1 MTHTERDA
9 MACQVVDFSVS
20 QTTGFTLAYMESITP
35 VKRNRTVIL
44 GHEEEPFQKACM
56 DLLELVTPEG
66 PTHQEKIDA
75 MYCQY
80 PKVHKWLDWWTTADV
95 TSKTFRARKPRQED
109 SADGL
114 PDTTNGQE
122 SMHRLYY
129 MIRGRLECS
138 NEGGLDLL
146 QDQGAK
152 GHLPI
157 NGKRNHQAPSDG
169 RPPDTLDALAEVPGK
184 KAKWQTTGVGTVSGI
199 ICKAC
204 SIAKPPVPSK
214 SQTKKP
220 CLKKINSDIS
230 VVQDPAPSD
239 QSLHQLYETSLLTFD
254 NSPPPLHLYFYM
266 DISTLHTR
274 GPTSEFYH
282 TQRQPNSDRSE
293 FMDTTNWPLKLT
305 VGGAEYTL
313 MSRGYWNGIHYWC
326 KVYRT
331 HEGIT
336 GVWLHNNADNAGWAR
351 FIHHN
356 PKDKYVTTAIKKIS
370 ANHLDPPGELS
381 VNLMNQLRCQPSE
394 SRGHPLQADVHN
406 NKQAAENKQF
416 TLLESD
422 LANLDQEE
430 TLTQSAIIS
439 QTPNT
444 CPKRTRLPSGS
455 HLLDHDGKEQAPSQ
469 AEARVT
475 DAVIPEESPLAEP
488 PSKKVVIADP
498 PTQSQ
503 PVKLLPKRPLRPRKI
518 GSALLEPPKDT
529 KSTSDNA
536 NIIIR
541 FKIKPPSPA
550 TTEASAPAPQ
560 VLVPASEPSA
570 EAPKLVVMESRQSK
584 RNKGVAVTPS

>member
-1 MTHTERDA
+1 

-80 PKVHKWLDWWTTADV
+80 PKVHKWLDWWTTANV

-184 KAKWQTTGVGTVSGI
+184 KAKLGWPVNSTNFDKNQFSTYPLYCAIHKNPQQRNRCWMEAGLEALYALFSPLWLCGINGRGQDLFSFLVITSTPEQLTDSLSRERLWQTTGVGTVSGI

-356 PKDKYVTTAIKKIS
+356 PSTIAGPSEDKYVTTAIKKIS

-469 AEARVT
+469 AGITTTTPKIV
-475 DAVIPEESPLAEP
+475 S
-488 PSKKVVIADP
+488 
-498 PTQSQ
+498 PTQKTRQNVSCPPNFAGFQ
-503 PVKLLPKRPLRPRKI
+503 P
-518 GSALLEPPKDT
+518 S
-529 KSTSDNA
+529 
-536 NIIIR
+536 
-541 FKIKPPSPA
+541 
-550 TTEASAPAPQ
+550 
-560 VLVPASEPSA
+560 
-570 EAPKLVVMESRQSK
+570 M
-584 RNKGVAVTPS
+584 